1 MVDFIPRYPGLSDAE
16 AAATEADE
24 EAGVKGRVDM
34 EAFAS
39 FEYTKYLGEL
49 KVLINARVFLL
60 RVKKLKSDYK
70 ERKERKRKWL
80 SAEKAAD
87 KLDGDGLR
95 LLVKLYANKLLRPE
109 R

>member
-1 MVDFIPRYPGLSDAE
+1 VVDFIPRYPGLSDAE

-39 FEYTKYLGEL
+39 FEYIKYLGDL

-60 RVKKLKSDYK
+60 RVKKTEVRLQGAQGTQAQMA
-70 ERKERKRKWL
+70 ERREGCRQAGWRRPPF
-80 SAEKAAD
+80 AGQA
-87 KLDGDGLR
+87 LR
-95 LLVKLYANKLLRPE
+95 
-109 R
+109 